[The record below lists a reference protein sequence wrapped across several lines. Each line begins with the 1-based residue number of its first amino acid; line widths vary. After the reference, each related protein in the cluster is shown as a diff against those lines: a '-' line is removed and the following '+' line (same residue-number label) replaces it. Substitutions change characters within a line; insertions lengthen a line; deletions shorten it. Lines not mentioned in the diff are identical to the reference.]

1 MMRKNISHL
10 IGVLMLGIAT
20 VTVAQMRGDSKEG
33 FERGYLEKYLRM
45 CDDGRP
51 VLAMADYGAWG
62 VGFHQNLNRAKQK
75 AMEGCVACGIVDID
89 CESEYIQELI
99 AKVEGAPEVI
109 VADVDEVAF
118 SACAETGDSLE
129 RLRCYDE
136 LAVASGARPAN

>member
-1 MMRKNISHL
+1 MLVKNISRL
-10 IGVLMLGIAT
+10 TGILLLGMAT
-20 VTVAQMRGDSKEG
+20 ASVAQMNGDSRDG

-99 AKVEGAPEVI
+99 AKAEGAPEVM
-109 VADVDEVAF
+109 VTDVDEAAF
-118 SACAETGDSLE
+118 SACAETADSLE

>member
-1 MMRKNISHL
+1 MLAKNISRL
-10 IGVLMLGIAT
+10 TGMLLLGMAT
-20 VTVAQMRGDSKEG
+20 ASVGQMRGDSRDG

-99 AKVEGAPEVI
+99 AEAQGEPEVI
-109 VADVDEVAF
+109 ATDVDEAAF
-118 SACAETGDSLE
+118 SACAETPDSLE